1 MQKTLDQMTAD
12 PRTLHLACS
21 LALAE
26 RPPSE
31 LVIWVIDQFEEM
43 FTLCRDEQE
52 RKQFLDNLLYA
63 ASVPDGRSMVVLTM
77 RADFYS
83 RCAAYPALSALIASQ
98 QFLVSPMDLDGLRQ
112 AIEEPAW
119 RVGLEFEEGLVAT
132 ILDDVANEPAALPL
146 LEHALLEL
154 WERRRGRM
162 ITLEACL

>member
-1 MQKTLDQMTAD
+1 VNWL
-12 PRTLHLACS
+12 
-21 LALAE
+21 
-26 RPPSE
+26 
-31 LVIWVIDQFEEM
+31 IWVIDQFEEM

-112 AIEEPAW
+112 AIEEPPW

-132 ILDDVANEPAALPL
+132 ILDDVANEP
-146 LEHALLEL
+146 
-154 WERRRGRM
+154 G
-162 ITLEACL
+162 TVG